1 MSNSSSKH
9 DPPTL
14 LDFALILNRQSNF
27 DEILRLVAHK
37 TSNILRAESVLLMM
51 INPRTHETIKTVI
64 REGGK
69 VSNPG
74 LDSLQSQITG
84 WMMHNQSSF
93 ISTDVTQDGRFA
105 NLKIADQPVQQS
117 AIAILLS
124 IETMILGSIVV
135 FRSEKAKPFADSD
148 LTVLEYIAAMS
159 APYLHNVERIQEF
172 FTPDIPES
180 ALLQKYAEAGLI
192 GVSKNF
198 LALLQAIEAAAR
210 CDVRVVLQG
219 ESGTGKELIA
229 RAIHRFSSRHDRPFI
244 AVDCGAIAEHL
255 LESELFGHK
264 KGAFTGATRD
274 RKGLIQEADGGT
286 LFIDE
291 IANLPLEMQTKFMR
305 FLQEGEV
312 RLVGAN
318 LPQKVNVR
326 IVSASSRSLRKLT
339 EEGKF
344 REDLFF
350 RLHVYPIS
358 VPSLRDRD
366 KDIALLANHFLA
378 KFAKRQDKKINSFH
392 PDTIQFMRQRAWKG
406 NIRELENFVERLVTL
421 ASSQNTVLEYD
432 ILPAD
437 LKDEYNRFALNQEAQ
452 LVNKSLKERL
462 QGCEEKII
470 RQALIENNW
479 NQSAAAR
486 SLGISEQILRYKMKK
501 LGVRR
506 PK

>member
-1 MSNSSSKH
+1 
-9 DPPTL
+9 
-14 LDFALILNRQSNF
+14 
-27 DEILRLVAHK
+27 
-37 TSNILRAESVLLMM
+37 
-51 INPRTHETIKTVI
+51 
-64 REGGK
+64 
-69 VSNPG
+69 
-74 LDSLQSQITG
+74 
-84 WMMHNQSSF
+84 
-93 ISTDVTQDGRFA
+93 
-105 NLKIADQPVQQS
+105 
-117 AIAILLS
+117 
-124 IETMILGSIVV
+124 
-135 FRSEKAKPFADSD
+135 
-148 LTVLEYIAAMS
+148 
-159 APYLHNVERIQEF
+159 
-172 FTPDIPES
+172 
-180 ALLQKYAEAGLI
+180 
-192 GVSKNF
+192 
-198 LALLQAIEAAAR
+198 
-210 CDVRVVLQG
+210 
-219 ESGTGKELIA
+219 
-229 RAIHRFSSRHDRPFI
+229 
-244 AVDCGAIAEHL
+244 
-255 LESELFGHK
+255 
-264 KGAFTGATRD
+264 
-274 RKGLIQEADGGT
+274 LIQEADGGT